1 MSRVMLI
8 GAGGVAGVAAAKM
21 AQNPDV
27 FGELLIASRTKER
40 CDAIKADIERRGFGA
55 GAPRQTAI
63 KTAQLDAMD
72 VAATTAMIREYR
84 PDIVMNIALP
94 YQDLAIMDACLAAG
108 VSYLDTANYEPPDNA
123 HFEYSWQWAYRERFE
138 KAGLTAILGCGF
150 DPGVTQVFSAY
161 AQKHYFDEIYT
172 LDILDC
178 NGGDHGYPFATN
190 FNPEINIREVAAKG
204 SYWVS
209 DPADD
214 QPEVPVENRKAFDK
228 GYWVETAPMAIKR
241 VYDFDGVGPK
251 DMYLLHHEELESL
264 GCNLKGIRR
273 IRFFMTFGQSY
284 LTHLKCLENVGM
296 TRIDPVKFNG
306 VDIVPIQFLKALL
319 PDPAS
324 LGPRTKG
331 KTNIGCIFEGIK
343 DGRSVNYYV
352 YNICDHQECYRE
364 VGSQAI
370 SYTTGVPA
378 MIGAKMFLVGKWTT
392 PGVHT
397 CEEFDPDPF
406 MAELNVQGLPWKESF
421 SPVMVP

>member
-1 MSRVMLI
+1 MARVMLI

-27 FGELLIASRTKER
+27 FGELLIASRTKAR
-40 CDAIKADIERRGFGA
+40 CDAIKADIEKRGFAKDG
-55 GAPRQTAI
+55 RRTVI
-63 KTAQLDAMD
+63 TTAQLDAMD
-72 VAATTAMIREYR
+72 VAAATAMIREFK
-84 PDIVMNIALP
+84 PDLVMNIALP

-123 HFEYSWQWAYRERFE
+123 HFEYSWQWAYREKFA

-204 SYWVS
+204 SYWVN
-209 DPADD
+209 DPTDD
-214 QPEVPVENRKAFDK
+214 RPEVPVENRKAFDK

-241 VYDFDGVGPK
+241 VYDFDGVGQK

-343 DGRSVNYYV
+343 GGKSVRYYV

-378 MIGAKMFLVGKWTT
+378 MIGAKMFLEGKWTT

-406 MAELNVQGLPWKESF
+406 MAELNVQGLPWKENF
-421 SPVMVP
+421 NPVMVP